1 MKGCVLYFLG
11 FTILTAVFTHQVSA
25 DRSSGKML
33 AQSSV
38 DCSEGRQIMDA
49 MSQHYGPITDTASC
63 RSACIQ
69 RGEPAN
75 SACYAICNQCYQE
88 KRSNSTG
95 EENGDSD
102 IFPAATATERKL
114 IRYLIKNGEKN
125 SNELGN
131 SYTLKL
137 SKQTRK
143 KMKFSGL
150 IRSTR
155 WEKACAVKLDEAD
168 GTPMSG
174 LNVVMSGKA
183 AEKKCRKL
191 KSGDKFA
198 VIPATLSYTFI
209 PKNPFTGK
217 SNVGMLFVTTP

>member
-1 MKGCVLYFLG
+1 
-11 FTILTAVFTHQVSA
+11 
-25 DRSSGKML
+25 
-33 AQSSV
+33 
-38 DCSEGRQIMDA
+38 MDA
-49 MSQHYGPITDTASC
+49 MSQYYGPITNTASC

-88 KRSNSTG
+88 QTRPSIQEDSP
-95 EENGDSD
+95 DSD
-102 IFPAATATERKL
+102 VFPAATKTERKL
-114 IRYLIKNGEKN
+114 LRYLIKNGEKT

-131 SYTLKL
+131 SYALKL
-137 SKQTRK
+137 TKQARK
-143 KMKFSGL
+143 KLKFTGL

-155 WEKACAVKLDEAD
+155 WEKTCAVRLDEAD

-191 KSGDKFA
+191 KSGDKFTI
-198 VIPATLSYTFI
+198 IPATLNYTFI